1 MLRSR
6 VSNRMSRSRALSRAS
21 NQTKSKDPGASTSS
35 QSNGQASF
43 QNIAPIN
50 NQVEIR
56 NQLNRVPMASSL
68 TTSCRA
74 ICECRSASILL
85 QTNEIRGPAWDMGLR
100 TNPNLQWNWDV
111 NSRPNT
117 LSVGRDSR
125 YNSLNHLNYRMKI
138 MRNNFSE
145 LWS

>member
-50 NQVEIR
+50 NQICNNPVANKRDWRACMGHGSAGLTLIYSGTGTLTRDQTRWAWVGIPDIIHSTISIIR
-56 NQLNRVPMASSL
+56 WKSWGTISVSFGADAEWWNKKNPSL
-68 TTSCRA
+68 A
-74 ICECRSASILL
+74 ITKLETMMIS
-85 QTNEIRGPAWDMGLR
+85 
-100 TNPNLQWNWDV
+100 
-111 NSRPNT
+111 
-117 LSVGRDSR
+117 
-125 YNSLNHLNYRMKI
+125 
-138 MRNNFSE
+138 
-145 LWS
+145 